1 MSRKLARIKW
11 NKDGDICAFGWTES
25 AKYRANQDR
34 IFWDSHLLYE
44 IAIKF
49 IKGLIERH
57 YPCNFDDA
65 SEIIL
70 NSIDLDYAFDEI
82 KSLRFSLNVIDEESG
97 AMTFSL
103 PSLPL
108 QILSRDADL
117 IEVFSNKAIEIW
129 DEYQALKPNQTEIL
143 FAMPDLETYEQIEV
157 KVNKSLGVE

>member
-11 NKDGDICAFGWTES
+11 NKESKICAFGWTES
-25 AKYRANQDR
+25 EKYRTNQDR
-34 IFWDSHLLYE
+34 IFWDSSLLYG

-49 IKGLIERH
+49 VKGLIDRH

-82 KSLRFSLNVIDEESG
+82 KSLRFSFNVIGEESG

-103 PSLPL
+103 QSLPI

-117 IEVFSNKAIEIW
+117 IEAFSNKAIELW
-129 DEYQALKPNQTEIL
+129 DEYQAIKPKQTDL
-143 FAMPDLETYEQIEV
+143 FAMPLPELELV
-157 KVNKSLGVE
+157 A

>member
-11 NKDGDICAFGWTES
+11 DKDNEICAYGWTES
-25 AKYRANQDR
+25 EKYRTNQDR
-34 IFWDSHLLYE
+34 IFWDSFLLYE

-49 IKGLIERH
+49 VNGLIERH
-57 YPCNFDDA
+57 YPCNFDNA
-65 SEIIL
+65 SKIIL

-117 IEVFSNKAIEIW
+117 IEAFSDKAIELW
-129 DEYQALKPNQTEIL
+129 DEYQYIKPKQTDL
-143 FAMPDLETYEQIEV
+143 FAMPLPELV
-157 KVNKSLGVE
+157 A

>member
-1 MSRKLARIKW
+1 MRFSTTNKLWKANIMSRKLARIKW
-11 NKDGDICAFGWTES
+11 NKDGKICAFGWAEKHRT
-25 AKYRANQDR
+25 NQDR
-34 IFWDSHLLYE
+34 IFWDSPLLYG

-49 IKGLIERH
+49 VNGLLKRH

-117 IEVFSNKAIEIW
+117 IEAFSDKAIELW
-129 DEYQALKPNQTEIL
+129 DEYQALKPKQTDL
-143 FAMPDLETYEQIEV
+143 FAMPLPDLV
-157 KVNKSLGVE
+157 VA